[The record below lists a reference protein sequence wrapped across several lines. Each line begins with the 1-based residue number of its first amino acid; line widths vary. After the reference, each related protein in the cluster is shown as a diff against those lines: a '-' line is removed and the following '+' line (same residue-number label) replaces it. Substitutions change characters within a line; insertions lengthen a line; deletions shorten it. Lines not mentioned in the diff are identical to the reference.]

1 MSKEANAKSMSNLMK
16 TKERFY
22 EVENNAKSKLN
33 TSIKEHKKLDLGH
46 YMSRIEHF
54 SKAKQ

>member
-1 MSKEANAKSMSNLMK
+1 MSKEANVKSMSNLMK

-22 EVENNAKSKLN
+22 EVENSAKSKLN
-33 TSIKEHKKLDLGH
+33 ISIKEHKRLDLDH
-46 YMSRIEHF
+46 YMSRIGYF